1 MAAQVAVW
9 SLQVLQTPRFKR
21 SRVIY
26 CQNWYCR
33 TASVHWCRNERATAG
48 VVGISQ
54 MRWAPGEDQAI
65 EGPRRQRR
73 GFDLSD
79 GLPGRLRRPQQIDK
93 WTGSPRRAALGQPQ
107 TQPKQHRGAAH
118 AWQDDARSRRIG

>member
-54 MRWAPGEDQAI
+54 MRWAPGETKQSRA
-65 EGPRRQRR
+65 R
-73 GFDLSD
+73 GVRGVVSISPTDS
-79 GLPGRLRRPQQIDK
+79 RRPQQIDK
-93 WTGSPRRAALGQPQ
+93 WTGS
-107 TQPKQHRGAAH
+107 
-118 AWQDDARSRRIG
+118 SRRRRVGQHQNAAEIAQRCSPRMARRRTVA

>member
-9 SLQVLQTPRFKR
+9 SLQVLQTPRLMR

-26 CQNWYCR
+26 CQNWYSR
-33 TASVHWCRNERATAG
+33 TANVHWCRNKRATAG

-54 MRWAPGEDQAI
+54 MRWAQARSQES
-65 EGPRRQRR
+65 EGPWRQRL

-79 GLPGRLRRPQQIDK
+79 GLAGRLDCRTADTKDGFATP
-93 WTGSPRRAALGQPQ
+93 AMGQHQ

-118 AWQDDARSRRIG
+118 AWQDDLRSRRIG

>member
-9 SLQVLQTPRFKR
+9 SLQVLQTPRLKR

-26 CQNWYCR
+26 CQNWYSR
-33 TASVHWCRNERATAG
+33 TDNVHWCRSKRATAG
-48 VVGISQ
+48 VMGISQ

-79 GLPGRLRRPQQIDK
+79 GFAGRMLPQQIDK
-93 WTGSPRRAALGQPQ
+93 WTDGGSSTSVNGVRC
-107 TQPKQHRGAAH
+107 
-118 AWQDDARSRRIG
+118 S

>member
-65 EGPRRQRR
+65 EGPWRQRL

-79 GLPGRLRRPQQIDK
+79 GLAGRLDCRNADTKDGFAATRRNGAAPNAAETAQRC
-93 WTGSPRRAALGQPQ
+93 SPRMAG
-107 TQPKQHRGAAH
+107 
-118 AWQDDARSRRIG
+118 RRTVA

>member
-79 GLPGRLRRPQQIDK
+79 GFAPPPTDRQMDGVVATRRGGAAPNAAETAQRC
-93 WTGSPRRAALGQPQ
+93 SPRM
-107 TQPKQHRGAAH
+107 
-118 AWQDDARSRRIG
+118 AR